1 MNGLDRGSRL
11 AWGGY
16 ALTLLNRA
24 PIGKGEGDQK
34 GMQSHLRSGQVVA
47 DERGIGKAGQKRR
60 RFNKRIESAATLTMN
75 RILTILPASTPPL
88 LSLSMPLPAL
98 ADKDSGRGC
107 G

>member
-1 MNGLDRGSRL
+1 MGSTGDLVWRG
-11 AWGGY
+11 GGY

-60 RFNKRIESAATLTMN
+60 RFNKRIEDRKSVV
-75 RILTILPASTPPL
+75 
-88 LSLSMPLPAL
+88 
-98 ADKDSGRGC
+98 
-107 G
+107 